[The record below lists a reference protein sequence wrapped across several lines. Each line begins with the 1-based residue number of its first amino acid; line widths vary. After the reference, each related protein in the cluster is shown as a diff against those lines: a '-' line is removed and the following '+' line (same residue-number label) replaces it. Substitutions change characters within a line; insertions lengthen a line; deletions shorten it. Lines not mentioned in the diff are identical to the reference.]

1 MNDLNLRISIIFPS
15 YNGEDYLIRNLDSI
29 KRLNNLN
36 EIELVIIDNNSND
49 SSIEIIESYK
59 KNIQIKLIK
68 KNTNLGFS
76 KACNIGALNAEGE
89 FIFITN
95 QDVIFPPEFF
105 SKVISIYNNLKKEEE
120 VILSPAIVFENHT
133 IHYFGAK
140 NHFLG
145 FSYTPSLGQ
154 KLPKDKMVKP
164 TRRISGGSLFIKKSL
179 FLEKGAFDS
188 HFFMYYEDTDFSL
201 RILRNGLKMYTTN
214 DPYLIHQK
222 EEWDISNFRYY
233 LLERNR
239 YLLLIK
245 NVNNLKKL
253 FPFLLITEIILLFHS
268 VLIEK
273 FKLRLTLYAELI
285 VKRKF
290 FKKLREK
297 SKQEI
302 ALFPYEKL
310 SKTLDPV
317 LLGDLVQVKAF
328 NTFLKIFKSF
338 LKLI

>member
-1 MNDLNLRISIIFPS
+1 MTYLNLRISIIFPS
-15 YNGEDYLIRNLDSI
+15 YNGENYLIRNLDSI

-68 KNTNLGFS
+68 GNTNLGFS

-105 SKVISIYNNLKKEEE
+105 SKLNSIYNNLKKEEE

-154 KLPKDKMVKP
+154 KLPKEKIVK
-164 TRRISGGSLFIKKSL
+164 TTKRISGGSLFIKKSL
-179 FLEKGAFDS
+179 FLKKGAFDS

-214 DPYLIHQK
+214 DPFLIHQK
-222 EEWDISNFRYY
+222 EEWTISNFRYY

-239 YLLLIK
+239 FFLLIK
-245 NVNNLKKL
+245 NINNLKKL
-253 FPFLLITEIILLFHS
+253 FPFLLISEIVLIFQS
-268 VLIEK
+268 VLIKK

-285 VKRKF
+285 NKRKF
-290 FKKLREK
+290 FKNLREK
-297 SKQEI
+297 SKEEI

-317 LLGDLVQVKAF
+317 LLGDLGQVKAF
-328 NTFLKIFKSF
+328 NTFLKIFNSF

>member
-68 KNTNLGFS
+68 GNINLGFS

-95 QDVIFPPEFF
+95 QDVVFSPEFF
-105 SKVISIYNNLKKEEE
+105 SKVIDIYNNLKKEEE

-154 KLPKDKMVKP
+154 KLPKEKIVKL
-164 TRRISGGSLFIKKSL
+164 TKRISGASLFIKKSL

-214 DPYLIHQK
+214 DPFLIHQK

-253 FPFLLITEIILLFHS
+253 FPFLLITEIILIFHS
-268 VLIEK
+268 VLIKK
-273 FKLRLTLYAELI
+273 FKLRLKLYAELI
-285 VKRKF
+285 IKRKF
-290 FKKLREK
+290 FKNLREK

-317 LLGDLVQVKAF
+317 LLGDLRHIKTF
-328 NTFLKIFKSF
+328 NTFLKIFNSF

>member
-1 MNDLNLRISIIFPS
+1 MNELNQKISIIFPS
-15 YNGEDYLIRNLDSI
+15 YNGENYLARNLDSI
-29 KRLNNLN
+29 QRLNNIN

-59 KNIQIKLIK
+59 KNFKIKLIK
-68 KNTNLGFS
+68 GKTNLGFS

-95 QDVIFPPEFF
+95 QDMIFPPDFF
-105 SKVISIYNNLKKEEE
+105 SKLINIYNNLKKEKEI
-120 VILSPAIVFENHT
+120 ILSPAIVFENLT
-133 IHYFGAK
+133 IHYFGAE

-145 FSYTPSLGQ
+145 FSYTPELGQ
-154 KLPKDKMVKP
+154 KLPKERIIKSTK
-164 TRRISGGSLFIKKSL
+164 RISGGSFFIKKSL

-214 DPYLIHQK
+214 DPFLIHQK
-222 EEWDISNFRYY
+222 EEWTISNFRYY

-239 YLLLIK
+239 FILLIK

-253 FPFLLITEIILLFHS
+253 VPFLLITEIILIFQS
-268 VLIEK
+268 VLIKK
-273 FKLRLTLYAELI
+273 FKLRLILYAELI
-285 VKRKF
+285 NKIKF
-290 FKKLREK
+290 LKNLREK
-297 SKQEI
+297 SKQDI
-302 ALFPYEKL
+302 PLFPYGKL
-310 SKTLDPV
+310 SKNLDPV
-317 LLGDLVQVKAF
+317 LLGDLKHVKAF
-328 NTFLKIFKSF
+328 NTLLQIFSSF